1 MTNNDRRMNVWLGVF
16 TIAALCVIVGSAQRE
31 LAAQTGGTLLN
42 VVFDDGCDGM
52 RLRLLNQ
59 GTVLGRHTGCNA
71 GELATGSQFAGNGET
86 GVSVTFYQRST
97 RLLVRYDIYQTGF
110 RAGRFYAYVVRTG
123 QLIRQGTYSS
133 AP

>member
-1 MTNNDRRMNVWLGVF
+1 MSNKDRKATVWLGVF
-16 TIAALCVIVGSAQRE
+16 AAVVLCGVVGNHQQQV
-31 LAAQTGGTLLN
+31 AAQTGGNWLN
-42 VVFDDGCDGM
+42 IVFDDGCDGM

-59 GTVLGRHTGCNA
+59 GTVLGTHTGCNA
-71 GELATGSQFAGNGET
+71 GEAVAGSQFAGNGET

-110 RAGRFYAYVVRTG
+110 RAGRFYAYLVRTG
-123 QLIRQGTYSS
+123 QLIRQGTYSP